1 MGAALTPRGRR
12 PAGRPVQRGAPSPKA
27 PAGRA
32 APQGAFQQVTSDRN
46 RRVSPR
52 ANIAAPAAR
61 ASSELGTPK
70 PTAAVRESRPNGGSE
85 FKPEPVS
92 EHPAIAGGAAAT
104 CWAPFRPC
112 PGAARRYSPQRRAA
126 PACAPVRALPAA
138 ARRPGPLAARASNA
152 AARPGGTKNP
162 ALPASPGPAAPG
174 RPPPTKGRGLSRR
187 LRPARV
193 GPLGG
198 ARSISAR
205 GCPAAAARATGGE
218 RPRRGVPSRPRARSA
233 RPGRGIALSAQRGPV
248 PTRLRAPA
256 GLPAPQDGRT
266 EPYSRRDAAAAR
278 EAAVRRRRQRG
289 RPQLRTAPRINA
301 ATLRRR
307 DEPYLAGRGSGRH
320 FVSFFPPK
328 QGDRACKYQERGE
341 GIPAASRA
349 SRSRPNKH
357 PTGREEEE
365 EEEEERGGRRGK
377 GRGKREKEG
386 RGKRAEPQLWE
397 KCRLFPA
404 RAGAAKSDGRCPI
417 RDPRAPL
424 RSPHGAAC
432 RAAPDA
438 PECGA
443 THPAVRGSAPPRPY
457 PRPAAGPGFP
467 RAAAPAWPA
476 SPRLPAP
483 PPPAV
488 AERRK
493 NGRRARPPPGSPR
506 AVVGAAGDGGGGRAA
521 AVWHSLWERGGRFE
535 TPERSWRGGGR
546 RDEQRRR
553 SGEPGAGPPTP
564 LPHSLSG
571 RRALPL
577 PPLSAGRAAALR
589 LRVSFCR

>member
-377 GRGKREKEG
+377 GRGKREEEGRKEG
-386 RGKRAEPQLWE
+386 ERERSPNFEKSAGSFPPGPGLRRATVAA
-397 KCRLFPA
+397 RSAIPA
-404 RAGAAKSDGRCPI
+404 LRSAPHTA
-417 RDPRAPL
+417 PRAAQPRTL
-424 RSPHGAAC
+424 LSAARPIPPCGGA
-432 RAAPDA
+432 
-438 PECGA
+438 
-443 THPAVRGSAPPRPY
+443 
-457 PRPAAGPGFP
+457 PRPARTPVP
-467 RAAAPAWPA
+467 PPAPAFPERRHLRGRHLLG
-476 SPRLPAP
+476 SRPRLPRRWPSGARTAVEPVRLRAP
-483 PPPAV
+483 PARWSEPRATAAG
-488 AERRK
+488 AERRPSGTAYGSAGGGLK
-493 NGRRARPPPGSPR
+493 RRSGAGGGVGGATSSG
-506 AVVGAAGDGGGGRAA
+506 GAAG
-521 AVWHSLWERGGRFE
+521 S
-535 TPERSWRGGGR
+535 P
-546 RDEQRRR
+546 
-553 SGEPGAGPPTP
+553 EPG
-564 LPHSLSG
+564 LPHRS
-571 RRALPL
+571 PIH
-577 PPLSAGRAAALR
+577 
-589 LRVSFCR
+589 